1 MEHSWRARRA
11 QELGPTHTIADGI
24 AVQSPYPEAVDDLIH
39 LADDILLVEE
49 PALLS
54 AMQQAHRELGVVL
67 EPSGAAGLAA
77 ITTHRDRFRGQV
89 IATILT
95 GGNVT
100 PGQMH
105 DWLSP

>member
-1 MEHSWRARRA
+1 MERSWRARQA
-11 QELGPTHTIADGI
+11 QELGPTNTIADGI
-24 AVQSPYPEAVDDLIH
+24 AVQRPYPEAVDNLIH

-49 PALLS
+49 QALIS
-54 AMQQAHRELGVVL
+54 AMQLAHRELGVAL

-77 ITTHRDRFRGQV
+77 LTTHRDRFRGQL
-89 IATILT
+89 IATIVT

-100 PGQMH
+100 PGQMR